1 MTIHDYFCPAN
12 RPDLWIWKSLQTL
25 NNCQVRS
32 LQKVCKL
39 HVRLKLFGFINANNQ
54 EANCWKSLQITRTF
68 EVVRVYQCK

>member
-54 EANCWKSLQITRTF
+54 EANCWI
-68 EVVRVYQCK
+68 